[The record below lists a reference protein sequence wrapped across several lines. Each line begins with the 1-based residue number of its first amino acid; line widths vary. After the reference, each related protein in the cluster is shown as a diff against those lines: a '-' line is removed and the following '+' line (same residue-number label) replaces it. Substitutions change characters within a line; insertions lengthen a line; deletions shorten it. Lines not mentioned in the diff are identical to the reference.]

1 MKNKK
6 LIDFILKN
14 PEKLFSYIKF
24 IREKED
30 KHSEDEISTY
40 FYNLDSKDKIDILYR
55 IFWYLGEYCFSSNLA
70 EEYNRLMQYNKTL
83 DFLIKST
90 DIKDLEMAI
99 DKLEEIDYIFYFLL
113 MFEKKISESFIK
125 AKINMVSKKLLKDKP
140 CDLNRMLNDLK
151 KAKYMFDFAKKE
163 YNLDVQILLK
173 TYNDDELRNSN
184 ILRKIFLLEIK
195 KGYTNENFCYL
206 IQALRLLD
214 EKEMS
219 EDLIRTT
226 FKFFEKKI
234 AEIQEGITSVAG
246 LRSFTKKDVFFVN
259 ENNKENVSKD
269 LKLENKEDSL
279 KILSDFLV
287 DFLYLKPVVRFLEN
301 NKDFKMNIN
310 QEAKYYSKKLES
322 EMTGLHID
330 LGFPLFKGMEEYTA
344 LKKVKKKSDL
354 MMVSGHHLEKRY
366 VMGMRLLS
374 ISLFDYLP
382 SETYNYLCENYS
394 SYSFDVLSGR
404 NLSKETIP
412 FIADIFDLMSEDFK
426 LTKEAKESLELLHKV

>member
-14 PEKLFSYIKF
+14 PEKLFSYVRF
-24 IREKED
+24 IREKKD
-30 KHSEDEISTY
+30 KYSEDEISTY
-40 FYNLDSKDKIDILYR
+40 LYNLDSRDKIDILYG
-55 IFWYLGEYCFSSNLA
+55 IFWYLGEYCFSSNPA
-70 EEYNRLMQYNKTL
+70 EEYNSLMGYNDFL
-83 DFLIKST
+83 NFLIKSMT
-90 DIKDLEMAI
+90 VKDLEMTI

-113 MFEKKISESFIK
+113 MFEKEVSESFIK
-125 AKINMVSKKLLKDKP
+125 NKIITINKQLLKEKP
-140 CDLNRMLNDLK
+140 YNLNRMLGDLK
-151 KAKYMFDFAKKE
+151 KAKYMFDFAQKE

-173 TYNDDELRNSN
+173 VYNDDELRNSN
-184 ILRKIFLLEIK
+184 VLNKIFSHEIK
-195 KGYTNENFCYL
+195 QGYKNENFCYL

-214 EKEMS
+214 EKYIS

-234 AEIQEGITSVAG
+234 SEIQEDKTSVAR
-246 LRSFTKKDVFFVN
+246 LRSFTKKDIFFVSKK
-259 ENNKENVSKD
+259 NKENISKA

-287 DFLYLKPVVRFLEN
+287 DFLYLKPVIRFLEN

-310 QEAKYYSKKLES
+310 KEEKYYSKKLES
-322 EMTGLHID
+322 GMTSLHMD

-354 MMVSGHHLEKRY
+354 MIISGHHLETRY

-374 ISLFDYLP
+374 ISLFDCLP
-382 SETYNYLCENYS
+382 SETYNYLCENYTS
-394 SYSFDVLSGR
+394 HSFDILSGR

-412 FIADIFDLMSEDFK
+412 FIADILDLMSEDFK
-426 LTKEAKESLELLHKV
+426 LTKEAKERLELLHKV

>member
-1 MKNKK
+1 M
-6 LIDFILKN
+6 LKN
-14 PEKLFSYIKF
+14 PEKLFSYVRF
-24 IREKED
+24 IRERED
-30 KHSEDEISTY
+30 KYSEEEISTY
-40 FYNLDSKDKIDILYR
+40 LYNLDSKDKVDILYG
-55 IFWYLGEYCFSSNLA
+55 IFWYLGEYCFSNSPA
-70 EEYNRLMQYNKTL
+70 EEYNRLMRYNEFFN
-83 DFLIKST
+83 FLIKSIT
-90 DIKDLEMAI
+90 AKDLEMAI

-113 MFEKKISESFIK
+113 MFEKEVSESFIK
-125 AKINMVSKKLLKDKP
+125 DKINTISKQLLKDKSYA
-140 CDLNRMLNDLK
+140 LNRMLNDLK
-151 KAKYMFDFAKKE
+151 KTKYMFDFAKKE

-173 TYNDDELRNSN
+173 TYNDDELKNSN
-184 ILRKIFLLEIK
+184 VLNKIFSHEIK
-195 KGYTNENFCYL
+195 QGYTNENFCYL

-214 EKEMS
+214 EKDMS

-234 AEIQEGITSVAG
+234 AEIQEGKTSVAG
-246 LRSFTKKDVFFVN
+246 LKSFTKKDVFFVN

-269 LKLENKEDSL
+269 LKFENKEDSL

-322 EMTGLHID
+322 GMTALHIN

-354 MMVSGHHLEKRY
+354 MMVSGHHLEAKY

-374 ISLFDYLP
+374 ISLFDCLP

-404 NLSKETIP
+404 NLNKETIP